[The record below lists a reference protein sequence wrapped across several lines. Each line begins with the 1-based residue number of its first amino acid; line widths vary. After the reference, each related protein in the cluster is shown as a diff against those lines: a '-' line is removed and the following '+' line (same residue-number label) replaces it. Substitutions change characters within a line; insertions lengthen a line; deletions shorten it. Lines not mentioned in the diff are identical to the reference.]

1 MNRIAALFVLGA
13 IALAGTSCNSEP
25 NLEVAPNVDLSRFQG
40 KWYEIASLPRTTQV
54 DCYGTTAFYSRAPD
68 GTYRFVNQCNVES
81 TTGPLRTVTMKA
93 TVPNQANPA
102 KLAVEVGGYSGDY
115 WILDV
120 GSNYEYAVVGHPTR
134 MYLWILSRT
143 PMLDDATLKGVLD
156 RAQARQFNTAKLQYT
171 PQPPP
176 IDRLVSMT
184 PVEAASS
191 ATNGGCAVSAGKSDA
206 TGKWLV
212 GLALALAVWRPRQR
226 VAITGEIRNRA
237 GQSKDRLRRSSDPGC
252 SGCT

>member
-1 MNRIAALFVLGA
+1 FRHTRLGHRQVGPSRMNRTAALFVLVA

-54 DCYGTTAFYSRAPD
+54 DCYGTTAFYSQAPD

-93 TVPNQANPA
+93 TIPNQAIPA
-102 KLAVEVGGYSGDY
+102 KLAVDVGGYSGDY

-143 PMLDDATLKGVLD
+143 PTL
-156 RAQARQFNTAKLQYT
+156 
-171 PQPPP
+171 
-176 IDRLVSMT
+176 
-184 PVEAASS
+184 
-191 ATNGGCAVSAGKSDA
+191 
-206 TGKWLV
+206 
-212 GLALALAVWRPRQR
+212 
-226 VAITGEIRNRA
+226 
-237 GQSKDRLRRSSDPGC
+237 
-252 SGCT
+252 